1 VEIPMGKLD
10 DKVAIITGA
19 ASGVG
24 AATAALF
31 AAEGARVVLCD
42 INREQG
48 EAHAAEIGGS
58 AIFRYLDIRD
68 DANWAAVVAELCE
81 RYGRIDTLLNNA
93 AIVRM
98 WPIETMDVEQARAL
112 IDTNVFGALLGAR
125 NVAAVMRRAGRGA
138 IINIS
143 SLTGMIGMNGLSA
156 YSASKWAVRGI
167 SRSLAFE
174 LGPDGIRVC
183 TIVPGGMNTP
193 MNDPTGM
200 RTTAELNRGYAHVPL
215 QRIGEPIEVARA
227 AVFLASDDASY
238 ITGCELT
245 VDGGDSAGYYQPG
258 LPGSPQGFVL
268 GRLD

>member
-1 VEIPMGKLD
+1 MGKLD
-10 DKVAIITGA
+10 GQVAIITGA
-19 ASGVG
+19 AGGLG
-24 AATAALF
+24 AATARLF
-31 AAEGARVVLCD
+31 AAEGAQVVLCD

-48 EAHAAEIGGS
+48 EATATQIGRS

-68 DANWAAVVAELCE
+68 DANWAELVAELCE
-81 RYGRIDTLLNNA
+81 RFGRIDTLLNNA

-98 WPIETMDVEQARAL
+98 WPIETMDVAQAREL
-112 IDTNVFGALLGAR
+112 LDTNIFGTLLGAK
-125 NVAAVMRRAGRGA
+125 NVAAAMRKAGRGT

-143 SLTGMIGMNGLSA
+143 SLTGVIGMNGLSA

-183 TIVPGGMNTP
+183 TIVPGGMNTA
-193 MNDPTGM
+193 MNDPTGT
-200 RTTAELNRGYAHVPL
+200 RSVAELNRGYAHVPL
-215 QRIGEPIEVARA
+215 QRIGEPIEVAKA
-227 AVFLASDDASY
+227 ALFLASEDASY

-258 LPGSPQGFVL
+258 LPGSPKGFVL
-268 GRLD
+268 GRID

>member
-1 VEIPMGKLD
+1 MGKLD

-24 AATAALF
+24 AATAGAF
-31 AAEGARVVLCD
+31 AAEGAQVVLCD
-42 INREQG
+42 IDRERG
-48 EAHAAEIGGS
+48 EARTAEIGGT

-68 DANWAAVVAELCE
+68 DANWAAVVADICGQF
-81 RYGRIDTLLNNA
+81 GRIDTLLNNA

-98 WPIETMDVEQARAL
+98 WPIETMDVAQAREL
-112 IDTNVFGALLGAR
+112 VDTNVFGALLGAK
-125 NVAAVMRRAGRGA
+125 NVAAAMRRAGSGT

-143 SLTGMIGMNGLSA
+143 SLTGVLGMNGLSA

-183 TIVPGGMNTP
+183 TIVPGGMNTR
-193 MNDPTGM
+193 MNDPTGT
-200 RTTAELNRGYAHVPL
+200 RTIEELNRGYAHVPL

-258 LPGSPQGFVL
+258 LPGSPKGFVL
-268 GRLD
+268 GRID